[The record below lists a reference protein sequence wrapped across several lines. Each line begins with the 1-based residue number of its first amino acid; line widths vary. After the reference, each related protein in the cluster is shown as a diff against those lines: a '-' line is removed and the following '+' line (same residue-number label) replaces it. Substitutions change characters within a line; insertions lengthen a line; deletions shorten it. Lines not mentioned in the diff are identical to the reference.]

1 MSKQSQPQ
9 EKPSQPGP
17 ATGQDPESGHTEQ
30 AEMHSKDAHE
40 AKTKGKPA
48 APSAGAVKK

>member
-1 MSKQSQPQ
+1 VSKQSQPQ
-9 EKPSQPGP
+9 EKPSKPGP

-40 AKTKGKPA
+40 AKTTAKS
-48 APSAGAVKK
+48 APSTGAVKK